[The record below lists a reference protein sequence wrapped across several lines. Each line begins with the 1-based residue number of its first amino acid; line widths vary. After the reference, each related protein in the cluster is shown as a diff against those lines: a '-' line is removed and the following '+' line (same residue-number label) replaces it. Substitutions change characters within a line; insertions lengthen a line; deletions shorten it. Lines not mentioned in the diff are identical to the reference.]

1 MKPEIKKFIARHHQ
15 SERELIKEE
24 IAPYRDMSPE
34 ESFEV
39 IAQLSRATALMLA
52 KHPDREAIL
61 SYRDPPP
68 PQLQIHHRA
77 PANDQ
82 AKDLSPLQ
90 RL

>member
-61 SYRDPPP
+61 SYRDPPHP
-68 PQLQIHHRA
+68 SYKSIIE
-77 PANDQ
+77 
-82 AKDLSPLQ
+82 
-90 RL
+90 RLRTTKPKT